1 MKFIALIFTVFIP
14 FLINAQNLDFLNG
27 INYTIFRNEKYG
39 IVERNVFDIII
50 PKSNKPTALVIYIHG
65 GGFVSGD
72 KDDAIKWRK
81 EDIKF
86 FLNKNIAFA
95 TINYQFYKTNDSIG
109 VGRCLDDIKHAIQF
123 IRHNAKKYNIDR
135 EFIGVY
141 GHSAGAGASLY
152 LAFHDDMAAKQ
163 DTSLYG
169 ESTRI
174 KCAGAL
180 ETQATYNVFRW
191 LEFIPNLK
199 LVVGLRKKMFYNSM
213 ANFYGYPN
221 YSGFSLIRNQI
232 TQKYDMLDMIS
243 PDDPPIYILNL
254 QKKRFPLT
262 FGIIQHHRAHALIL
276 AKFLANNKIPNETNV
291 YNKSIKSEA
300 DTKLSIRGFMLNHLK
315 LAE

>member
-1 MKFIALIFTVFIP
+1 MKFIALIFTIFSSS
-14 FLINAQNLDFLNG
+14 LINAQNLDFLKDEDC
-27 INYTIFRNEKYG
+27 TIIRNEKYG
-39 IVERNVFDIII
+39 NAERNVFDIII

-72 KDDAIKWRK
+72 KSDAINWRK

-86 FLNKNIAFA
+86 FLDKKIAFA
-95 TINYQFYKTNDSIG
+95 TINYQYYKTNDSIG
-109 VGRCLDDIKHAIQF
+109 VGRCLNDIKTAIQF
-123 IRHNAKKYNIDR
+123 IRHNATKYNIDR

-141 GHSAGAGASLY
+141 GHSAGAGASLF
-152 LAFHDDMAAKQ
+152 LAFHDDMAIKQ
-163 DTSLYG
+163 DTTLLG

-221 YSGFSLIRNQI
+221 YSGFSSIRNLI
-232 TQKYDMLDMIS
+232 THKYDMLDMIS

-254 QKKRFPLT
+254 QKKRFPFT
-262 FGIIQHHRAHALIL
+262 YGIIQHHRAHALIL
-276 AKFLANNKIPNETNV
+276 SKYLAHNKIPNETNV
-291 YNKSIKSEA
+291 YNKSIKSEI
-300 DTKLSIRGFMLNHLK
+300 DTKLSLRDFMLNHLK
-315 LAE
+315 LDE